1 MEIIQTV
8 RHGDALENKA
18 PAAIVHVRGPGFSPH
33 FISSMCRDN
42 PKLNLRNV
50 EGVLKLVLYFS
61 LIVAKLWVRSRE
73 RRDGRVANHTK
84 GVRLSNHNLSMS
96 WRLDGSKASFSSVT
110 EVAPFCLQCLEL
122 PKTAGQ

>member
-73 RRDGRVANHTK
+73 RRDGRGRKSHQ
-84 GVRLSNHNLSMS
+84 R
-96 WRLDGSKASFSSVT
+96 R
-110 EVAPFCLQCLEL
+110 
-122 PKTAGQ
+122 